1 MGRYPEKRRQAL
13 EATMQ
18 QEVFR
23 VASEILR
30 ADGPDALTMDRIARE
45 VGVSRATL
53 YNYFADADTVM
64 SFVEAKTFEPV
75 SEEVDRIVAGSAP
88 ARDKLE
94 AIARVVLDSLYED
107 RALVMALFS
116 KKELHGPR
124 ADQKRQNRK
133 RFLDLVQ
140 AVMAAGSEEGSLRK
154 LPQPLAAEIFLGA
167 LTGMIDSMVYAGEF
181 KTADEVVPGLMDI
194 LASGLAARCRPG
206 G

>member
-75 SEEVDRIVAGSAP
+75 SAEVERIVSGFAP

-107 RALVMALFS
+107 RALVMALFA

-133 RFLDLVQ
+133 RFLDQTQ
-140 AVMAAGSEEGSLRK
+140 AVVAAGIEEGDLRK
-154 LPQPLAAEIFLGA
+154 VPRRLAAEIFLGA

-194 LASGLAARCRPG
+194 LGSGLAARCRPG